1 MPEVSKTV
9 NRTNTDRSMTEI
21 VIVSGKGGTGKTSFA
36 GSLASLL
43 KRKVVVDCDV
53 DAANLN
59 LLLNGKVK
67 DSQEFFAGRKAA
79 IDLDT
84 CTSCGRCR
92 EVCRYDAISLD
103 YRVNL
108 LSCEGCG
115 ACHFLCPASAVSFD
129 ETLCGHYYVAET
141 EKGDSV
147 VFAEL
152 LPGAENSGKL
162 VSMVRAKAREIAE
175 KNGINL
181 ILIDGPPGIGCPVIS
196 SLTGATFAI
205 LVTEPTMTGRHDLE
219 RVLGLADH
227 FDIETAV
234 IVNKGDV
241 NPSFTEEIESFCEN
255 RGTHFLGAIPYEPII
270 TEAQRQGKAVVEY
283 APDCGASRAIERICE
298 RLKGMIGSGETIRR

>member
-1 MPEVSKTV
+1 MPEVSKTA
-9 NRTNTDRSMTEI
+9 NRMNTDRAMKEI

-36 GSLASLL
+36 GSLTSLL
-43 KRKVVVDCDV
+43 KRKVVADCDV

-59 LLLNGKVK
+59 LLLKAEVK

-84 CTSCGRCR
+84 CTRCGRCR

-103 YRVNL
+103 YRVDM

-115 ACHFLCPASAVSFD
+115 ACHFLCPAGAVSFD

-141 EKGDSV
+141 ENGDSI

-175 KNGINL
+175 KAGIGL
-181 ILIDGPPGIGCPVIS
+181 ILVDGPPGIGCPVIS
-196 SLTGATFAI
+196 SLTGASHAI

-219 RVLGLADH
+219 RVLRLADH

-234 IVNKGDV
+234 VVNKGDV
-241 NPSFTEEIESFCEN
+241 NPSFTEEIESFCKN
-255 RGTHFLGAIPYEPII
+255 RGTHFIGTIPYEPMI
-270 TEAQRQGKAVVEY
+270 TEAQRRGKAVVEY
-283 APDCGASRAIERICE
+283 APECEASRAIKRICQ
-298 RLKGMIGSGETIRR
+298 RLKGMVDVE